1 MEVSIWLE
9 DKDDYVEVNVP
20 MYDIAKIIGKRY
32 GVTAEV
38 MLEIIK
44 DYDIDVSEEIDNND
58 NIKELAEDI
67 YWRYYR

>member
-9 DKDDYVEVNVP
+9 DKDDYVEVDVP

-32 GVTAEV
+32 GVTAEA

-44 DYDIDVSEEIDNND
+44 DYDIDVSEDIDNTD
-58 NIKELAEDI
+58 EIKELAENI
-67 YWRYYR
+67 YWRYYA